1 MYKKRETLVY
11 DLSNSQRAEINYSC
25 GNKDLTLAI
34 PRDAKRLE
42 VAVVEDWFGF
52 KFDNSRPTVVK
63 VCNGNYQNFI
73 DQCNSQFTPANPTE

>member
-52 KFDNSRPTVVK
+52 KL
-63 VCNGNYQNFI
+63 
-73 DQCNSQFTPANPTE
+73 